1 MVNTLSPFKAN
12 LFKSEFKIHITG
24 SFLWMYKS
32 WNLMMDINIF
42 WNCQKQQLDDSLKL
56 LDIQDKNTNF
66 NMKIENNNY
75 LFYVKIIKK

>member
-1 MVNTLSPFKAN
+1 
-12 LFKSEFKIHITG
+12 
-24 SFLWMYKS
+24 
-32 WNLMMDINIF
+32 MMDINIF